1 MIDINRIVMAT
12 AAWETDAGGNYYLK
26 LVNDSRYALTEKGLV
41 PVSCNT
47 DDHNVQKYS
56 PFSDNKAYYDTTGK
70 IFMPR
75 GHWFYWPNGNDLQI
89 VNTIT
94 LKAVD
99 YDGYWITID
108 HLLVKVMD
116 LSSRLVVDYGSSKID
131 LYPGTI
137 YLVQKLDMSG
147 YNIDKREGG
156 RMVLENK
163 ETGALS
169 IARLGHQLRGEIL

>member
-1 MIDINRIVMAT
+1 
-12 AAWETDAGGNYYLK
+12 
-26 LVNDSRYALTEKGLV
+26 
-41 PVSCNT
+41 
-47 DDHNVQKYS
+47 
-56 PFSDNKAYYDTTGK
+56 
-70 IFMPR
+70 
-75 GHWFYWPNGNDLQI
+75 
-89 VNTIT
+89 
-94 LKAVD
+94 
-99 YDGYWITID
+99 
-108 HLLVKVMD
+108 MD